1 MPVREELHRITM
13 GLPKKKSNNHHQRQG
28 HRQRRPETVN
38 SLCVVIHI
46 HIQYLNSFVC
56 VSMII
61 QSNSVHAKYIYMN
74 ICMFRYSPRP
84 QEYLKNFQLS
94 DDEESEDSNSED
106 QTNLLACNDMNIHI
120 LLE

>member
-61 QSNSVHAKYIYMN
+61 RSYGHTSSIINKQ
-74 ICMFRYSPRP
+74 FF
-84 QEYLKNFQLS
+84 FQTSAL
-94 DDEESEDSNSED
+94 
-106 QTNLLACNDMNIHI
+106 QRHFG
-120 LLE
+120 